1 MLENVLS
8 RTHVVTD
15 DIETFNGK
23 VKRKT
28 HKHLPAC
35 GYDRVKNKSDQ
46 MWLNTDLFAMS
57 LLTDVPPALWQL
69 PTQ

>member
-46 MWLNTDLFAMS
+46 M
-57 LLTDVPPALWQL
+57 
-69 PTQ
+69 